1 MQTKLLPRREDVQP
15 VLPAARI
22 DHGAAYLHGYS
33 FEHKEAIE
41 AVAAAITTAAAAA
54 AIGSSIPASHRFQP
68 VAVPAVDASWNPVQ
82 MIAASHKISVSLS
95 PAP

>member
-41 AVAAAITTAAAAA
+41 VAAAEPATASAA
-54 AIGSSIPASHRFQP
+54 
-68 VAVPAVDASWNPVQ
+68 ASWNPVQ